1 MWYDFTPTTDMVVKV
16 KSLGGDTRLF
26 VYADCESA
34 AIGEEGND
42 EIAFHDDISSS
53 DFSSYVHFF
62 AAAGETYKIFWHDG
76 WDNTPFA
83 WTLEVDS
90 TPGEVCEMAIPVT
103 LPLVDF
109 EGTTEGM
116 GDYYNDPSP
125 CYDYYIGGNDIVYT
139 FTLEEASFITGSI
152 EGNYVGMHV
161 VRGILPL
168 PYSNAVAPACGGF
181 AADGLSVIT
190 FNNRF
195 APAGTYYIIV
205 STWPEPQFSDFTLN
219 LSATEA
225 HREATILEIQ
235 GMEEFT
241 PFEDTYVIT
250 TGIVTAVYNNGYY
263 IQDGAGQWN
272 GIQVYDPDNFES
284 VAVGDELRIDGKA
297 KEYYGMTNIE
307 DIVTTEVVS
316 SDNELPAVS
325 EIDVDE
331 VGEPWEGVLVTIGD
345 VVVAEG
351 FNQYNEFIVE
361 DAQGNQVMID
371 GTIYHPE
378 EVYVGAT
385 YTITGIVNYSYN
397 TWRIRPRGEE
407 DVVTGVEDVTS
418 NISFNVYPNPSN
430 GIFTVTVNSNQMND
444 LTIELVNVQG
454 EVIYNQRAE
463 DVTTFTGDVD
473 VTEFAKGVYYLRI
486 FNGEE
491 VKVEKVIV
499 Q

>member
-1 MWYDFTPTTDMVVKV
+1 MDD
-16 KSLGGDTRLF
+16 
-26 VYADCESA
+26 A
-34 AIGEEGND
+34 GN
-42 EIAFHDDISSS
+42 
-53 DFSSYVHFF
+53 SYLHFF
-62 AAAGETYKIFWHDG
+62 AAEGVEYKIYWSGEFDT
-76 WDNTPFA
+76 NPFT
-83 WTLEVDS
+83 WTLEIDT
-90 TPGEVCEMAIPVT
+90 TPGEVCQMAIPVT
-103 LPLVDF
+103 LPLTNF
-109 EGTTEGM
+109 TGTTENVD
-116 GDYYNDPSP
+116 DYYEATP
-125 CYDYYIGGNDIVYT
+125 CYDYYISGNDIVYT
-139 FTLEEASFITGSI
+139 FTLEEASFISGSI
-152 EGNYVGMHV
+152 EGDYVGMHV
-161 VRGILPL
+161 VRGNLPL
-168 PYSNAVAPACGGF
+168 PYDRIQTAPACAGF

-195 APAGTYYIIV
+195 APAGIYNIIV
-205 STWPEPQFSDFTLN
+205 STWAQPQFSAFTLN

-225 HREATILEIQ
+225 HREATIMEIQ
-235 GMEEFT
+235 GTVEFT

-263 IQDGAGQWN
+263 IQDGAGAWN

-297 KEYYGMTNIE
+297 KEYYSMTNIE

-361 DAQGNQVMID
+361 DEQGNQVMID

-454 EVIYNQRAE
+454 EVIYTQRAE

-473 VTEFAKGVYYLRI
+473 VTEFAKGVYYLRV